1 MPVGKLNLKASRRK
15 VDKLLDRIRTR
26 EISVDDLNAVS
37 WMGAGNTRV
46 SRWRMVQRFRNLQ
59 GGRQRPWAGDV
70 SKSGPTLLGTTTRI
84 GGYSWSLL
92 PGPPPTT

>member
-37 WMGAGNTRV
+37 
-46 SRWRMVQRFRNLQ
+46 
-59 GGRQRPWAGDV
+59 
-70 SKSGPTLLGTTTRI
+70 
-84 GGYSWSLL
+84 
-92 PGPPPTT
+92 